1 MKIYDCFTFYN
12 EFELLE
18 LRLEQHWDHVDYFVI
33 VESDHTFQ
41 NQPKP
46 YLLKDNW
53 GRFAKWH
60 SKIRLVTVESECHAN
75 PWDNERNQR
84 DAITMGLD
92 DAEPSDMI
100 IIGDVD
106 EVLRA
111 NTLKIIRTGARD
123 IYGFRMPLFN
133 FKLNYMLVTTGSR
146 FCVWNGA
153 SRYDMLGSPE
163 TFRQSRHMLNGFPLG
178 YKDDTLAI
186 IEHAGWHWTY
196 FGNEDFAKTKIQGF
210 AHSETNKPEIL
221 DQLDITA
228 SIADGRGIIRTD
240 AEYRFAPV
248 TVDNYFPDIV
258 KSHKEVLP
266 ATQSAWDFLPKPEEY
281 LFK

>member
-18 LRLEQHWDHVDYFVI
+18 LRLQQHWDHVDYFVI

-41 NQPKP
+41 NKHKP
-46 YLLKDNW
+46 YLLQENW
-53 GRFAKWH
+53 ERFAKWH
-60 SKIRLVTVESECHAN
+60 SKMRLVTVESECHLN
-75 PWDNERNQR
+75 PWDNERDQR

-92 DAEPSDMI
+92 DAEPNDMI
-100 IIGDVD
+100 IVGDVD

-111 NTLKIIRTGARD
+111 NTLKIIRSGTRG

-133 FKLNYMLVTTGSR
+133 FKLNYMLVTTGSC

-153 SRYDMLGSPE
+153 ARYDMLGSPE
-163 TFRQSRHMLNGFPLG
+163 VFRQSRHMLNGFPLG

-196 FGNEDFAKTKIQGF
+196 FGNVDFAKTKLQSF
-210 AHSETNKPEIL
+210 SHSESNKPEVL
-221 DQLDITA
+221 DQLDIEA

-240 AEYRFAPV
+240 DEYRFAPV

-258 KSHKEVLP
+258 KLHKEVLP
-266 ATQSAWDFLPKPEEY
+266 ATQSAWDFLPKPDEY
-281 LFK
+281 MFK